1 MSRRLLA
8 LACALALLAPAAPA
22 SAFDRLPYV
31 HTWQAEGMVGGD
43 LGGEARKSVERD
55 EMRMTLDR
63 GRFQGDLRY
72 ADGLAVKAASGVVT
86 GQSASI
92 EITLTGS
99 PAEGGAAA
107 AGSFSGVATLVTRE
121 LASLDDMGGM
131 AARSDGIRVVYEVS
145 GHWGARL
152 SGGVAAGELLFERAT
167 PVSQSAADADVHEAT
182 WFDRLSA
189 EKGGGAQSFRVEV
202 RGLAA
207 GPVPRPAPGAT
218 SSDRPAAAADAQPA
232 LGFLDFVARGIA
244 GAPGVPAAPVPLALS
259 TSARALEDAAPPG
272 ATRLPADAVA
282 IDVDV
287 PGAYLDAK
295 NRAAG
300 LLDEGGPAGAAG
312 GALRKA
318 WNAGEIPASVNYSP
332 PGYDVLRQLKALLA
346 EQKAIRG
353 AAELTSDV
361 AGAVGGADT
370 RLLQA
375 WLNVARALGDE
386 KPHSVLA
393 ATAGELQA
401 VAEAPLP
408 RSGPLADAVLV
419 AMRSRLAPPGAAD
432 VRAMQRDASQ
442 DASGSAAGDRFPDRV
457 LARAGGSTSA
467 GAGTLSFD
475 TSTGRTTLAP
485 GAWPAYR
492 RGDGTPFWLAG
503 PDGTVA
509 LTDGTLRGAG
519 FTVPRAFLVDAA
531 DAGRVVA
538 VYDLR

>member
-8 LACALALLAPAAPA
+8 LACALALLAPAGVALA
-22 SAFDRLPYV
+22 LPGGQPYEHV
-31 HTWQAEGMVGGD
+31 WQAEGMVGGD

-63 GRFQGDLRY
+63 GRFQGGLRY
-72 ADGLAVKAASGVVT
+72 ADGLAVKAASGAVT

-107 AGSFSGVATLVTRE
+107 AGSFSGVATLVTRA
-121 LASLDDMGGM
+121 LASLDDVGGM
-131 AARSDGIRVVYEVS
+131 AARSDGIRVAYEVS

-167 PVSQSAADADVHEAT
+167 PVSQSAAGADVHEAA

-207 GPVPRPAPGAT
+207 GPDPQ
-218 SSDRPAAAADAQPA
+218 PAAAAAAQPA

-300 LLDEGGPAGAAG
+300 LLDEGGPAGATG

-318 WNAGEIPASVNYSP
+318 WNAGETPASVNYSP

-361 AGAVGGADT
+361 AGAAGGADT

-386 KPHSVLA
+386 KPDSVLG

-419 AMRSRLAPPGAAD
+419 AMRSRLAPPGAAG

-492 RGDGTPFWLAG
+492 RGDGTLFWLAG
-503 PDGTVA
+503 PDGTMA